1 MRLTPDEIALL
12 RERRDG
18 WRPLRDRLWV
28 ALVERLRI
36 RVLDGPTSDLSRC
49 RVRMRFRGLLQ
60 DAHDAEDFISEFA
73 AERIR
78 RIDAGTLLNEFD
90 PDRETDLCD
99 YLAAASFVRNRAKD
113 HQARCGRRH
122 EVVLESA
129 ADKPDGGRDNGGTID
144 PIGELVGRLRM
155 PPPNPAGIGALHRHA
170 AMQTYPWQVDQDGF
184 DPYQKDLA
192 AKVAPLGDRGPLEH
206 LADRHAAAAAGVA
219 ERRKRLEREL
229 IEHPNRTTEVRHR
242 IESRMAKA
250 TVKAIIAP
258 LAAEAV
264 QSLLTLPSAAAARQ
278 QISRYRRDLSRVFPR
293 VAGLERHLHDD
304 GEEGLP

>member
-1 MRLTPDEIALL
+1 MRLTPDEIAIL

-99 YLAAASFVRNRAKD
+99 YLAAASVVRKRAID
-113 HQARCGRRH
+113 HQSRRRRRH
-122 EVVLESA
+122 EVGLESA
-129 ADKPDGGRDNGGTID
+129 ADEPDEGRGGGRTID

-155 PPPNPAGIGALHRHA
+155 PPPNPVGIGALHRHA

-192 AKVAPLGDRGPLEH
+192 VTVAPLGDRGPIEH
-206 LADRHAAAAAGVA
+206 LEDRHAAAADGVTK
-219 ERRKRLEREL
+219 RRQRLEREL
-229 IEHPNRTTEVRHR
+229 IERPNRTTKVRLR
-242 IESRMAKA
+242 IEARMAKL
-250 TVKAIIAP
+250 TVAAIVAP

-264 QSLLTLPSAAAARQ
+264 QSLLALPSAAAARK
-278 QISRYRRDLSRVFPR
+278 QISRYRRDLPKVFPGL
-293 VAGLERHLHDD
+293 AGLEKHLHDD
-304 GEEGLP
+304 GEERLP